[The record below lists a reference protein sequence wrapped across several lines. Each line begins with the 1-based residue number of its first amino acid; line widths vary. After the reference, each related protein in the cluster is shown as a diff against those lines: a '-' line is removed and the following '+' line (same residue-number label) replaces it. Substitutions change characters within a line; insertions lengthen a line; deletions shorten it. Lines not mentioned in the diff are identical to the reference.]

1 MKKYE
6 IWESI
11 VILLSAIVLLPFW
24 LSRTGQVQ
32 FPPTISSILEIVA
45 YPLLIVLVVIL
56 LRRFRRIMKAFRE
69 TETVQT
75 RFHNTLEN
83 LWEF

>member
-1 MKKYE
+1 MKKHE

-24 LSRTGQVQ
+24 LSRTGHVQ
-32 FPPTISSILEIVA
+32 FPPTISSILEILV

-56 LRRFRRIMKAFRE
+56 LRRFRRILKALRE
-69 TETVQT
+69 NKNRPDT
-75 RFHNTLEN
+75 FS
-83 LWEF
+83 